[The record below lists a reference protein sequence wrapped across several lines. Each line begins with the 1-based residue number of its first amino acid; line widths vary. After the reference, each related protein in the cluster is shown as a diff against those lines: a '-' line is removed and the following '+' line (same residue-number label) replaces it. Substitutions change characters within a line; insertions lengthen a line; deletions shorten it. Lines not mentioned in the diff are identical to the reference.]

1 MRTRG
6 PDVFENP
13 EAEQEVYKLFS
24 RVSRYLFSQVS
35 FSAIALLVILL
46 SSLWL
51 VHSLKFI
58 ELILKSRES
67 FGTFFKLSLL
77 ALPDLITILL
87 PITILIAV
95 VAVYVRLR
103 ADNELVVMSACGY
116 SQWALA
122 RPALAVALVGTCLVY
137 FINIFVLHSSFR
149 EMRDV
154 EHRLRNTLP
163 NIMVKQGV
171 FNSFGNLTIYV
182 QRKRGQH
189 HLEGV
194 LAYVQ
199 KPDEDPYTVIAK
211 EGNFFVKQGK
221 PTLILRDG
229 NRQIKGTDGTLS
241 VVYFE
246 ETILDLSEPVRE
258 TMERPKKPYELSFKE
273 LVYGT
278 RDTGDVKDRQ
288 RLVAE
293 ALQRLL
299 TPWYCLGFVAIA
311 LAIFFAGEFR
321 RTGYARPII
330 YIVGATLLVQGGCL
344 FLVNLGTRHWQAL
357 PLAFLLLGSAIFLS
371 IFSLLRQSLER
382 AEKNGMR
389 RQS

>member
-1 MRTRG
+1 
-6 PDVFENP
+6 
-13 EAEQEVYKLFS
+13 VYKLFN
-24 RVSRYLFSQVS
+24 RLSRYLFSEVS
-35 FSAIALLVILL
+35 FSTVALLLVLL

-58 ELILKSRES
+58 ELILRSRES

-95 VAVYVRLR
+95 IAVYVRLK

-122 RPALAVALVGTCLVY
+122 RPALVVALLGTGLVY

-154 EHRLRNTLP
+154 EHRLRNALP
-163 NIMVKQGV
+163 NIMVQQGV

-194 LAYVQ
+194 MAYVQ
-199 KPDEDPYTVIAK
+199 KPDEDPYTVIAR
-211 EGNFFVKQGK
+211 EGNFFIKHGK
-221 PTLILRDG
+221 PTLMLRDG
-229 NRQIKGTDGTLS
+229 NRQIKSKDGVLS
-241 VVYFE
+241 IIYFE
-246 ETILDLSEPVRE
+246 ETVLDLSEPVRE
-258 TMERPKKPYELSFKE
+258 TIERPKKPYELSFRE

-278 RDTGDVKDRQ
+278 RGTADPENRQ
-288 RLVAE
+288 RLVTE

-299 TPWYCLGFVAIA
+299 TPWYCVAFVAIA

-330 YIVGATLLVQGGCL
+330 YIVGCTLLVQGGCL
-344 FLVNLGTRHWQAL
+344 FLINMGAKYWEAL
-357 PLAFLLLGSAIFLS
+357 PLAFLLLGSLIFFS
-371 IFSLLRQSLER
+371 ISSLLRQSFGVEQKGG
-382 AEKNGMR
+382 EK
-389 RQS
+389 S

>member
-1 MRTRG
+1 M
-6 PDVFENP
+6 
-13 EAEQEVYKLFS
+13 
-24 RVSRYLFSQVS
+24 
-35 FSAIALLVILL
+35 ALLLVLL

-87 PITILIAV
+87 PITILIAIIT
-95 VAVYVRLR
+95 VYVRLR
-103 ADNELVVMSACGY
+103 ADNELVVMSASGY

-163 NIMVKQGV
+163 NIMVRQGV
-171 FNSFGNLTIYV
+171 FNTFNHLTIYV

-194 LAYVQ
+194 MAYIQ
-199 KPDEDPYTVIAK
+199 KPDEDPYTIIAK
-211 EGNFFVKQGK
+211 EGNFFIKDGK
-221 PTLILRDG
+221 PTLLLRDG
-229 NRQIKGTDGTLS
+229 NRQTKDKGGLLS
-241 VVYFE
+241 IIYFE
-246 ETILDLSEPVRE
+246 ETVLDLSEPVRE
-258 TMERPKKPYELSFKE
+258 TLERPKKPYELSFKE

-278 RDTGDVKDRQ
+278 RKTGDAGDRQ

-299 TPWYCLGFVAIA
+299 TPWYCLCFAAIA
-311 LAIFFAGEFR
+311 LAVFFAGEFR
-321 RTGYARPII
+321 RTGYGRPII
-330 YIVGATLLVQGGCL
+330 YIVGITLFVQGVCL
-344 FLVNLGTRHWQAL
+344 GLINLGSKYWQAL
-357 PLAFLLLGSAIFLS
+357 PLAFLLLGSVIFWS
-371 IFSLLRQSLER
+371 IFSLLKQSFGYMQTSKKGR
-382 AEKNGMR
+382 K
-389 RQS
+389 S